1 VIGSFPDLT
10 FHFSPVTFHL
20 FYFLAPSPVT
30 VLELI
35 QNTTAFFQR
44 KGVES
49 PRLSIEYLLAE
60 ALGKR
65 RLDLYLDY
73 DQRLPE
79 QILEPLRDKVRRRSE
94 GEPLQHLL
102 GSWEFLGR
110 RFKTDRRAL
119 IPRPETERLAEL
131 ILNQIPASTSP
142 GTRLADIGTGS
153 GVLAITLALERPG
166 LEVVATDLS
175 ADTLALAR
183 ENARVYEVDGRIAWL
198 QTDLLS
204 GVDTDFDFLV
214 ANLPYV
220 PTGEIAKLSREVQ
233 HDPLM
238 ALDGGKDGLD
248 VIRKFVG
255 QAPSRLQPEGRIF
268 LEIGIS
274 QSGSVVDVLE
284 KEKFS
289 DISVEKDYQGV
300 ERFVIARYG

>member
-1 VIGSFPDLT
+1 M
-10 FHFSPVTFHL
+10 
-20 FYFLAPSPVT
+20 T

-73 DQRLPE
+73 DQGLPE

-102 GSWEFLGR
+102 GSWEFFGR

-131 ILNQIPASTSP
+131 VLAQIPIATSP

-153 GVLAITLALERPG
+153 GVLAITLALERPA
-166 LEVVATDLS
+166 LEVVAADLS
-175 ADTLALAR
+175 ADTLALSR
-183 ENARVYEVDGRIAWL
+183 ENALVHGLDGRIKWL

-204 GVDTDFDFLV
+204 EVATDFDFLV
-214 ANLPYV
+214 ANLPYI
-220 PTGEIAKLSREVQ
+220 PTAEMAKLPREVR
-233 HDPLM
+233 HDPPM
-238 ALDGGKDGLD
+238 ALDGGEDGLE
-248 VIRKFVG
+248 VIRRFVAE
-255 QAPSRLQPEGRIF
+255 APSRLKPGGTVF

-274 QSGSVVDVLE
+274 QAANVADLLE
-284 KEKFS
+284 KQKYR
-289 DISVEKDYQGV
+289 DISVEKDYQAV
-300 ERFVIARYG
+300 ERFLIARYG

>member
-1 VIGSFPDLT
+1 M
-10 FHFSPVTFHL
+10 
-20 FYFLAPSPVT
+20 T

-102 GSWEFLGR
+102 GSWEFFGR

-175 ADTLALAR
+175 GDTLALAR
-183 ENARVYEVDGRIAWL
+183 ENALVHEVDGRITWL

-204 GVDTDFDFLV
+204 GVGTDFDFLV

-220 PTGEIAKLSREVQ
+220 PTAEIAKLSREVQ
-233 HDPLM
+233 HDPPM
-238 ALDGGKDGLD
+238 ALDGGEDGLD
-248 VIRKFVG
+248 VIRRFVG
-255 QAPSRLQPEGRIF
+255 QAPPRLKPEGRVF

-274 QSGSVVDVLE
+274 QDGGVVDILQ

-289 DISVEKDYQGV
+289 DIWIEKDYQGV

>member
-1 VIGSFPDLT
+1 
-10 FHFSPVTFHL
+10 
-20 FYFLAPSPVT
+20 VT

-73 DQRLPE
+73 DQGLPE

-102 GSWEFLGR
+102 GSWEFYGR

-131 ILNQIPASTSP
+131 MLGQIPVAALP
-142 GTRLADIGTGS
+142 GTRLADVGTGS
-153 GVLAITLALERPG
+153 GVLAITLALERPS

-183 ENARVYEVDGRIAWL
+183 ENALVHGVEARINWL
-198 QTDLLS
+198 QADLLS
-204 GVDTDFDFLV
+204 GVDTDFDFIV

-220 PTGEIAKLSREVQ
+220 PTAEMGKLSREVR
-233 HDPLM
+233 HDPPL

-248 VIRKFVG
+248 VIRRFVG
-255 QAPSRLQPEGRIF
+255 EAPSRLKPGGTVF

-274 QSGSVVDVLE
+274 QAAGIVDILE
-284 KEKFS
+284 KEKFR

>member
-1 VIGSFPDLT
+1 
-10 FHFSPVTFHL
+10 
-20 FYFLAPSPVT
+20 VT

-73 DQRLPE
+73 DQQLPE

-102 GSWEFLGR
+102 GSWEFYGR

-119 IPRPETERLAEL
+119 IPRLETERLAEL
-131 ILNQIPASTSP
+131 MLNQIPVDTS
-142 GTRLADIGTGS
+142 GTCLADIGTGS

-166 LEVVATDLS
+166 LEVVATDIS

-183 ENARVYEVDGRIAWL
+183 ENALAHGVDARIRWL

-214 ANLPYV
+214 ANLPYI
-220 PTGEIAKLSREVQ
+220 PSAEMAKLPREVR
-233 HDPLM
+233 HDPPL
-238 ALDGGKDGLD
+238 ALDGGADGLD
-248 VIRKFVG
+248 VIRRFIG
-255 QAPSRLQPEGRIF
+255 EAPSHLKPGAGVL

-274 QSGSVVDVLE
+274 QAAGVADILE
-284 KEKFS
+284 QQKYR

>member
-1 VIGSFPDLT
+1 M
-10 FHFSPVTFHL
+10 
-20 FYFLAPSPVT
+20 T

-102 GSWEFLGR
+102 GSWEFYGR

-131 ILNQIPASTSP
+131 LLDQIPATTSP
-142 GTRLADIGTGS
+142 GMRLADVGTGS
-153 GVLAITLALERPG
+153 GVLAITLALERPS

-183 ENARVYEVDGRIAWL
+183 ENAVAHGVDDRINWL

-204 GVDTDFDFLV
+204 GVDVDFDFLV

-220 PTGEIAKLSREVQ
+220 PTAEIPKLSREVR
-233 HDPLM
+233 HDPPL
-238 ALDGGKDGLD
+238 ALDGGEDGLD
-248 VIRKFVG
+248 VIGRFAQ
-255 QAPSRLQPEGRIF
+255 QAPSRLKPGGCVF

-274 QSGSVVDVLE
+274 QSQGVVDILQ
-284 KEKFS
+284 KQKFR
-289 DISVEKDYQGV
+289 DISVEKDYQEV
-300 ERFVIARYG
+300 QRFVIARYG

>member
-1 VIGSFPDLT
+1 M
-10 FHFSPVTFHL
+10 
-20 FYFLAPSPVT
+20 T

-102 GSWEFLGR
+102 GSWEFFGR

-175 ADTLALAR
+175 GDTLALAR
-183 ENARVYEVDGRIAWL
+183 ENALVHEVDGRITWL

-204 GVDTDFDFLV
+204 GVGTDFDFLV

-220 PTGEIAKLSREVQ
+220 PTAEIAKLSREVQ
-233 HDPLM
+233 HDPPM
-238 ALDGGKDGLD
+238 ALDGGEDGLD
-248 VIRKFVG
+248 VIRRFVG
-255 QAPSRLQPEGRIF
+255 QAPSRLKPEGRVF

-274 QSGSVVDVLE
+274 QDGGVVDILQ

-289 DISVEKDYQGV
+289 DIWIEKDYQGV

>member
-1 VIGSFPDLT
+1 
-10 FHFSPVTFHL
+10 
-20 FYFLAPSPVT
+20 VT

-73 DQRLPE
+73 DQPLPE
-79 QILEPLRDKVRRRSE
+79 QILDPLRDKVRRRSE

-102 GSWEFLGR
+102 GSWEFFGR

-131 ILNQIPASTSP
+131 MLNQIPTTILP
-142 GTRLADIGTGS
+142 GTRLADVGTGS
-153 GVLAITLALERPG
+153 GVLAVTLALERPG
-166 LEVVATDLS
+166 LEVVAIDLS
-175 ADTLALAR
+175 ADTLTLAR
-183 ENARVYEVDGRIAWL
+183 ENANIYELDGRIVWL
-198 QTDLLS
+198 QADLLS
-204 GVDTDFDFLV
+204 GIDTNFDFLV

-220 PTGEIAKLSREVQ
+220 PTAEIAKLSREVQ
-233 HDPLM
+233 HDPRL
-238 ALDGGKDGLD
+238 ALDGGEDGLD
-248 VIRKFVG
+248 VIRKFVE
-255 QAPSRLQPEGRIF
+255 QAPPRLKPGGSVF

-274 QSGSVVDVLE
+274 QSDGVVDILA

>member
-1 VIGSFPDLT
+1 M
-10 FHFSPVTFHL
+10 
-20 FYFLAPSPVT
+20 T

-79 QILEPLRDKVRRRSE
+79 EILEPLRDKVRRRSE

-102 GSWEFLGR
+102 GSWEFFGR

-166 LEVVATDLS
+166 LEVAATDLS

-198 QTDLLS
+198 ETDLLS
-204 GVDTDFDFLV
+204 GVDADFDFLA

-220 PTGEIAKLSREVQ
+220 PTAEIGKLSREVQ
-233 HDPLM
+233 HDPVM
-238 ALDGGKDGLD
+238 ALDGGENGLD
-248 VIRKFVG
+248 VIRRFVG
-255 QAPSRLQPEGRIF
+255 QAPSHLKPGGRVF

-274 QSGSVVDVLE
+274 QSGGVVDVLE

>member
-1 VIGSFPDLT
+1 
-10 FHFSPVTFHL
+10 
-20 FYFLAPSPVT
+20 VT

-73 DQRLPE
+73 DQPLPE

-102 GSWEFLGR
+102 GSWEFFGR

-131 ILNQIPASTSP
+131 VLNQVPASILP

-153 GVLAITLALERPG
+153 GVLAVTLALERPA
-166 LEVVATDLS
+166 LEVVAIDLS
-175 ADTLALAR
+175 AETLTLAR
-183 ENARVYEVDGRIAWL
+183 ENANTYELDGRIVWL

-220 PTGEIAKLSREVQ
+220 PTAELAKLSREVQ
-233 HDPLM
+233 HDPRL
-238 ALDGGKDGLD
+238 ALDGGEDGLD
-248 VIRKFVG
+248 VIRRFVG
-255 QAPSRLQPEGRIF
+255 EAPPRLKPGGGVF

-274 QSGSVVDVLE
+274 QSRGVVDILE
-284 KEKFS
+284 KEKFR

>member
-1 VIGSFPDLT
+1 
-10 FHFSPVTFHL
+10 
-20 FYFLAPSPVT
+20 VT

-35 QNTTAFFQR
+35 QNTTAFLQR

-73 DQRLPE
+73 DQGLPE

-102 GSWEFLGR
+102 GSWEFYGR

-131 ILNQIPASTSP
+131 ILKQIPIDTSP

-166 LEVVATDLS
+166 LEVVAIEIS

-183 ENARVYEVDGRIAWL
+183 ENAVAQGVDDRITWL

-214 ANLPYV
+214 ANLPYI
-220 PTGEIAKLSREVQ
+220 PSAEMAGLPREVR
-233 HDPLM
+233 HDPPL
-238 ALDGGKDGLD
+238 ALDGGPDGLD
-248 VIRKFVG
+248 VIRRLIG
-255 QAPSRLQPEGRIF
+255 EAPSHLKPGAGLL

-274 QSGSVVDVLE
+274 QASGVADILVQQ
-284 KEKFS
+284 KYR

-300 ERFVIARYG
+300 ERFVSARYG

>member
-1 VIGSFPDLT
+1 
-10 FHFSPVTFHL
+10 
-20 FYFLAPSPVT
+20 VT

-73 DQRLPE
+73 DQGLPE

-102 GSWEFLGR
+102 GSWEFFGR

-131 ILNQIPASTSP
+131 ILNQIPAP
-142 GTRLADIGTGS
+142 AALGTRLADIGTGA
-153 GVLAITLALERPG
+153 GVLAITLALERPS
-166 LEVVATDLS
+166 LEVVATELS
-175 ADTLALAR
+175 TDTLALAR
-183 ENARVYEVDGRIAWL
+183 ENAQVHEVDGRIRWL
-198 QTDLLS
+198 QTDLLA
-204 GVDTDFDFLV
+204 GVDTDFDFMV
-214 ANLPYV
+214 ANLPYI
-220 PTGEIAKLSREVQ
+220 PTEEIAKLSREVQ
-233 HDPLM
+233 HDPLL
-238 ALDGGKDGLD
+238 ALDGGGDGLD
-248 VIRKFVG
+248 VIRRFVE
-255 QAPSRLQPEGRIF
+255 QAPSRLKPGGSLY
-268 LEIGIS
+268 LEIGIL
-274 QSGSVVDVLE
+274 QSGGVVDLLR
-284 KEKFS
+284 KQKFR

>member
-1 VIGSFPDLT
+1 M
-10 FHFSPVTFHL
+10 
-20 FYFLAPSPVT
+20 T

-73 DQRLPE
+73 DQGLPE

-102 GSWEFLGR
+102 GSWEFYGR

-131 ILNQIPASTSP
+131 IVSRIPVVTSA
-142 GTRLADIGTGS
+142 GTRLADVGTGS
-153 GVLAITLALERPG
+153 GVLAVTLALERPS
-166 LEVVATDLS
+166 LEIVATDLS
-175 ADTLALAR
+175 AETLALAR
-183 ENARVYEVDGRIAWL
+183 ENALVHGVEDRINWL

-204 GVDTDFDFLV
+204 EIKTDFDFLV

-220 PTGEIAKLSREVQ
+220 PTGEMARLSREVR
-233 HDPLM
+233 HDPPL
-238 ALDGGKDGLD
+238 ALDGGEDGLG
-248 VIRKFVG
+248 VIRRFVG
-255 QAPSRLQPEGRIF
+255 EAPSHLKPGASVF

-274 QSGSVVDVLE
+274 QAAGVVGILE
-284 KEKFS
+284 KEKFR
-289 DISVEKDYQGV
+289 DISVEKDYQEV

>member
-1 VIGSFPDLT
+1 
-10 FHFSPVTFHL
+10 
-20 FYFLAPSPVT
+20 VT

-35 QNTTAFFQR
+35 QSTTAFFQR

-49 PRLSIEYLLAE
+49 PRLSIEYLLGD

-73 DQRLPE
+73 DQRLPD
-79 QILEPLRDKVRRRSE
+79 QILEPLRDKVRRRSD

-102 GSWEFLGR
+102 GSWEFFGR

-131 ILNQIPASTSP
+131 MLKQIPMATSP
-142 GTRLADIGTGS
+142 GMRLADIGTGS

-183 ENARVYEVDGRIAWL
+183 ENALVHEVDGRIKWL

-204 GVDTDFDFLV
+204 GVNTDFDFLV
-214 ANLPYV
+214 ANLPYI
-220 PTGEIAKLSREVQ
+220 PTAEMGKLPREVR
-233 HDPLM
+233 HDPPL
-238 ALDGGKDGLD
+238 ALDGGENGLN
-248 VIRKFVG
+248 VIERFIKE
-255 QAPSRLQPEGRIF
+255 APSRLKTGGSVF
-268 LEIGIS
+268 LEIGVS
-274 QSGSVVDVLE
+274 QAAGVTDILE
-284 KEKFS
+284 KQKYG
-289 DISVEKDYQGV
+289 DICVEKDYQGV

>member
-1 VIGSFPDLT
+1 
-10 FHFSPVTFHL
+10 
-20 FYFLAPSPVT
+20 VT

-102 GSWEFLGR
+102 GSWEFFGR

-175 ADTLALAR
+175 GDTLALAR
-183 ENARVYEVDGRIAWL
+183 ENALVHEVDGRITWL

-204 GVDTDFDFLV
+204 GVGTDFDFLV

-220 PTGEIAKLSREVQ
+220 PTAEIAKLSREVQ
-233 HDPLM
+233 HDPPM
-238 ALDGGKDGLD
+238 ALDGGEDGLD
-248 VIRKFVG
+248 VIRRFVG
-255 QAPSRLQPEGRIF
+255 QAPSRLKPEGRVF

-274 QSGSVVDVLE
+274 QDGGVVDILQ

-289 DISVEKDYQGV
+289 DIWIEKDYQGV

>member
-1 VIGSFPDLT
+1 
-10 FHFSPVTFHL
+10 
-20 FYFLAPSPVT
+20 VT
-30 VLELI
+30 VIELI

-49 PRLSIEYLLAE
+49 PRLSIEYLLGD

-73 DQRLPE
+73 DQGLPE

-102 GSWEFLGR
+102 GSWEFFGR

-131 ILNQIPASTSP
+131 MLKQIPIATSP

-175 ADTLALAR
+175 VDTLTLAR
-183 ENARVYEVDGRIAWL
+183 ENALVHGVDGRIKWL

-204 GVDTDFDFLV
+204 EVDTDFDFLV
-214 ANLPYV
+214 ANLPYI
-220 PTGEIAKLSREVQ
+220 PTAEMANLPREVR
-233 HDPLM
+233 HDPPL
-238 ALDGGKDGLD
+238 ALDGGEDGLD
-248 VIRKFVG
+248 VIRRFVKE
-255 QAPSRLQPEGRIF
+255 APSRLKTGGSVF
-268 LEIGIS
+268 LEIGVS
-274 QSGSVVDVLE
+274 QAAGVSDILE
-284 KEKFS
+284 KQKYG
-289 DISVEKDYQGV
+289 DICVEKDYQGV

>member
-1 VIGSFPDLT
+1 M
-10 FHFSPVTFHL
+10 
-20 FYFLAPSPVT
+20 T

-35 QNTTAFFQR
+35 QNTTAFLQR

-102 GSWEFLGR
+102 GSWEFYGR

-131 ILNQIPASTSP
+131 MLKQIPVETSS
-142 GTRLADIGTGS
+142 GARLADIGTGS

-166 LEVVATDLS
+166 LEVVATDIS

-183 ENARVYEVDGRIAWL
+183 ENGRAHGIDGRIKWL

-214 ANLPYV
+214 TNLPYI
-220 PTGEIAKLSREVQ
+220 PTAEMATLPREVR
-233 HDPLM
+233 HDPPL
-238 ALDGGKDGLD
+238 ALDGGADGLD
-248 VIRKFVG
+248 VIRRFIEE
-255 QAPSRLQPEGRIF
+255 APSHLKPGAGVL

-274 QSGSVVDVLE
+274 QASGVADILQQQ
-284 KEKFS
+284 KYR

-300 ERFVIARYG
+300 ERFVSARYG

>member
-1 VIGSFPDLT
+1 M
-10 FHFSPVTFHL
+10 
-20 FYFLAPSPVT
+20 T

-73 DQRLPE
+73 DQPLPE

-102 GSWEFLGR
+102 GSWEFFGR

-142 GTRLADIGTGS
+142 GARLADVGTGS

-183 ENARVYEVDGRIAWL
+183 ENARVYEVESRIAWL

-204 GVDTDFDFLV
+204 GVDPDFDFLV

-220 PTGEIAKLSREVQ
+220 PTAEIAKLSREVQ

-248 VIRKFVG
+248 VIRRLVG
-255 QAPSRLQPEGRIF
+255 QAPSRLKPEGRVF

-274 QSGSVVDVLE
+274 QSGGVVDVLE

-300 ERFVIARYG
+300 QRFVIARYG

>member
-1 VIGSFPDLT
+1 
-10 FHFSPVTFHL
+10 
-20 FYFLAPSPVT
+20 VT

-49 PRLSIEYLLAE
+49 PRLSIEYLLGD

-73 DQRLPE
+73 DQRLPDK
-79 QILEPLRDKVRRRSE
+79 ILEPLRDKVRRRSE

-102 GSWEFLGR
+102 GSWEFFGR

-131 ILNQIPASTSP
+131 MLKQIPMATAP
-142 GTRLADIGTGS
+142 GMHLADIGTGS
-153 GVLAITLALERPG
+153 GVLAVTLALERPD
-166 LEVVATDLS
+166 LEVVATDLA

-183 ENARVYEVDGRIAWL
+183 ENAVVHGVDGRIKWL
-198 QTDLLS
+198 QADLLS

-214 ANLPYV
+214 ANLPYI
-220 PTGEIAKLSREVQ
+220 PTAEMAKLPREVR
-233 HDPLM
+233 HDPPL
-238 ALDGGKDGLD
+238 ALDGGEDGLD
-248 VIRKFVG
+248 VIRRFINE
-255 QAPSRLQPEGRIF
+255 APLRLKAGGSVF
-268 LEIGIS
+268 LEIGVS
-274 QSGSVVDVLE
+274 QAAGVTGIFE
-284 KEKFS
+284 KQKYG
-289 DISVEKDYQGV
+289 DICIEKDYQGV